1 MESKKIHLFEGLID
15 KEVFMIENEMSAI
28 METSKALLKSKDY
41 NRYLKNAEKLV
52 QMSKSIDYLNE
63 FRDEVIDMV
72 KPSELRPPPTIDK
85 GYVNKEANY
94 MEGLIKAVT
103 DLAEEK
109 PREEPKK
116 KVGGGLGDLAKSFEG
131 VGNNNIPR
139 TNAKTHTGEDGE
151 VYETYGA

>member
-63 FRDEVIDMV
+63 FKDEVIALV
-72 KPSELRPPPTIDK
+72 KPSKQSSEE
-85 GYVNKEANY
+85 NH
-94 MEGLIKAVT
+94 MERLIKTVD

-109 PREEPKK
+109 PKK